1 MAWICPRSTIS
12 GPKRHSGERLIER
25 ANTWFKSGQAQTTHL
40 DCNISLRQILV
51 ITGLFR
57 LSGLL
62 ALAQP
67 DRPKVSSAELSDSFE
82 VLLGRGWPVVVSGR
96 LGFAGHGA
104 WTGSWWLMNDDDEAR
119 DYGRGGN
126 TRQGCTDRH
135 NKHIM
140 ESLHVYRAPWSSY

>member
-1 MAWICPRSTIS
+1 MAWICRRSAIS
-12 GPKRHSGERLIER
+12 GPKRQIGERVIER
-25 ANTWFKSGQAQTTHL
+25 ASTWFNIGQAQTTHL
-40 DCNISLRQILV
+40 DCNISRRQILA

-67 DRPKVSSAELSDSFE
+67 YRPKVSSAELSDSFE

-104 WTGSWWLMNDDDEAR
+104 WTGSWWLMNDDMMMRVQAWKVRTGLRAEA
-119 DYGRGGN
+119 GTHAKGAPTATN
-126 TRQGCTDRH
+126 TSW
-135 NKHIM
+135 N
-140 ESLHVYRAPWSSY
+140 L